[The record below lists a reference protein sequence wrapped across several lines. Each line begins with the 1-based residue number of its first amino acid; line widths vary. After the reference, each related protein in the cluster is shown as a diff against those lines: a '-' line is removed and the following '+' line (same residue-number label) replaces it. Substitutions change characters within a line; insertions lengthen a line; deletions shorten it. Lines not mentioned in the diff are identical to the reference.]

1 MRVGIF
7 GAFNSDLNFLLGSNT
22 MSFFD
27 EYEDRVIMREFLDG
41 DDFYE
46 DGDLNDDADGIIN
59 LSRYDNSVA
68 DDPDAGDA
76 PELEGEDR

>member
-1 MRVGIF
+1 
-7 GAFNSDLNFLLGSNT
+7 

-27 EYEDRVIMREFLDG
+27 EYEDRVIMREFLDD

-59 LSRYDNSVA
+59 LSRYD
-68 DDPDAGDA
+68 DDDDDGSDDLGAGDA

>member
-1 MRVGIF
+1 MRMGVF
-7 GAFNSDLNFLLGSNT
+7 RAFYFSPDFLLVGGN

-27 EYEDRVIMREFLDG
+27 EYEDRVIMREFLD
-41 DDFYE
+41 DADFYE
-46 DGDLNDDADGIIN
+46 DGDLEDDGLIN

-68 DDPDAGDA
+68 DDLDAGDA